1 LGLRVR
7 FETLGFTTGVIRF
20 AVLAVAGLRRGRF
33 GLGCVWGWVKNVS
46 TYQILFTPSTP
57 LVFDGR
63 ARVAGAGQLNAKIEY
78 ELLSRP
84 LNLRYRGTLG
94 RMEAR
99 AFNETFV
106 DLEGVRITGGTI
118 DSIWFDIDVDAG
130 RASGGFEMR
139 YRDLELEVL
148 DKVTREQALGDRL
161 KTFLV
166 DHIVEPQNQPE
177 GENPAIVAII
187 QHERKSGDPLFKF
200 MWDVLKSG
208 IFTTLGI

>member
-1 LGLRVR
+1 
-7 FETLGFTTGVIRF
+7 
-20 AVLAVAGLRRGRF
+20 
-33 GLGCVWGWVKNVS
+33 
-46 TYQILFTPSTP
+46 
-57 LVFDGR
+57 
-63 ARVAGAGQLNAKIEY
+63 
-78 ELLSRP
+78 
-84 LNLRYRGTLG
+84 
-94 RMEAR
+94 MEAR

-106 DLEGVRITGGTI
+106 DLVGIRLTGGTI
-118 DSIWFDIDVDAG
+118 DSIWFDINVDAG